1 MDTKGAEAALVDA
14 AGALAAGDDLDAF
27 IGRVAVLATEALGYD
42 GALVYLLGEESET
55 LQLAASAGAAHGAAA
70 TIGLGETEGAA
81 RAARER
87 RAITTRNRRYEPL
100 LLGGEGGAPAG
111 VLEARGPGGAAG
123 SAGALAALANLAAV
137 AIERSRLRG
146 AVAERSEWFERL
158 SQIDPLTGLANRT
171 TLDRAIEIELARA
184 ARQDGAVAIVL
195 FDVVDLTGLT
205 ARLGRVAA
213 DDVLRRTAA
222 VLTENVRI
230 LDTVARYGGLEFA
243 VLAPRARG
251 PALSQRIVAAADA
264 QRLEDGTP
272 IRLRSAMAVF
282 PNDGTTGAELLA
294 AAERALRGATV

>member
-42 GALVYLLGEESET
+42 AALVYLLGEESET

-87 RAITTRNRRYEPL
+87 RAITTKNRRYEPL
-100 LLGGEGGAPAG
+100 LLGGDGGAPAG
-111 VLEARGPGGAAG
+111 VLEARGPGDAAG

-195 FDVVDLTGLT
+195 FDVDLTGLT

>member
-42 GALVYLLGEESET
+42 AALVYLLGEESET

-87 RAITTRNRRYEPL
+87 RAITTKNRRYEPL
-100 LLGGEGGAPAG
+100 LLGGDGGAPAG
-111 VLEARGPGGAAG
+111 VLEARGPGDAAG

-195 FDVVDLTGLT
+195 FDVDLTGLT

-282 PNDGTTGAELLA
+282 PTDGTTGAELLA